1 MRVAFCRQRQKGCAA
16 PASSA
21 WLLTCP
27 CHPWALPSQS
37 PLPSPTSQVRLPTL
51 HEPSCLH
58 NGLPS
63 AAQQCG
69 LLPVTLT
76 VASPIDVQSLR
87 IGLLKNVAQQ
97 LRRSR
102 WHFLSRRKPSLY
114 VLSYPAF
121 GVFLGAGSHVDT
133 RGRGGSA
140 GEPQSREDKAAADL
154 RWRIS
159 PADNACILAAR
170 S

>member
-1 MRVAFCRQRQKGCAA
+1 M
-16 PASSA
+16 
-21 WLLTCP
+21 LLGTREFVHAEQCCKECKSTEP
-27 CHPWALPSQS
+27 SCWTSCGLPWALPSQS

-102 WHFLSRRKPSLY
+102 WHFLSRRKSSLY

-121 GVFLGAGSHVDT
+121 GVFSGAGSHVDT

-140 GEPQSREDKAAADL
+140 GEPQPNGVALDSL
-154 RWRIS
+154 IH
-159 PADNACILAAR
+159 
-170 S
+170 